1 MKFGSSKLFL
11 VIGLIVFASIAD
23 FNLCWAQGKTYPT
36 KEINVLI
43 GFQPGGTLDIAGRA
57 IAKEMTKILGQPVV
71 VINKPGGTQA
81 VSFMTLINS
90 KPDGYTLSYLSPPQ
104 LILKRFEEP
113 SLPYPPDRLTF
124 LGSAYRFNYMLT
136 VKADS
141 PWKTYEDFVN
151 FAKKNPDK
159 IIFGS
164 DGAGGTQHLIQMQFP
179 ELLGVNAFTY
189 VPFAGGGPAVQALL
203 GGHINAMTVSPGP
216 TGAYIKSGDLRFLVN
231 LAPSRNP
238 EYPNI
243 PSIKEKGLDL
253 FGGGW
258 SAFAGPKGL
267 PEPIV
272 KKLTA
277 SIKEAAAFDEV
288 VALFKKMGGESKYYP
303 SQECLKMWKEEEIA
317 YEKQLRK
324 LGLIK

>member
-1 MKFGSSKLFL
+1 MKIKSNKLFL
-11 VIGLIVFASIAD
+11 IVGLIVVTAAVNIPLGWS
-23 FNLCWAQGKTYPT
+23 QGKAFPT

-57 IAKEMTKILGQPVV
+57 VAKELTKILGQPVV
-71 VINKPGGTQA
+71 IINKPGGTQA
-81 VSFMTLINS
+81 VSFTTLINA

-113 SLPYPPDRLTF
+113 SLPYPPDKLTF
-124 LGSAYRFNYMLT
+124 LGSAYKFSYMLT

-141 PWKTYEDFVN
+141 PWKTYEDFVE

-159 IIFGS
+159 IAFGS
-164 DGAGGTQHLIQMQFP
+164 DGAGGTQHIIQMQFAD
-179 ELLGVNAFTY
+179 LLGVKSFTY
-189 VPFAGGGPAVQALL
+189 VPFAGGGPAVQSLL

-216 TGAYIKSGDLRFLVN
+216 TGAYIKSGDLRFLAN
-231 LAPSRNP
+231 LAPARNP

-258 SAFAGPKGL
+258 SAFAAPKGL
-267 PEPIV
+267 PAPIIE
-272 KKLTA
+272 KLTSA
-277 SIKEAAAFDEV
+277 IKEATASSEV
-288 VALFKKMGGESKYYP
+288 IALFKKMGGESKFYT
-303 SQECLKMWKEEEIA
+303 SQECLTLWKEEENA
-317 YEKQLRK
+317 YGKQLRK
-324 LGLIK
+324 LGMIK